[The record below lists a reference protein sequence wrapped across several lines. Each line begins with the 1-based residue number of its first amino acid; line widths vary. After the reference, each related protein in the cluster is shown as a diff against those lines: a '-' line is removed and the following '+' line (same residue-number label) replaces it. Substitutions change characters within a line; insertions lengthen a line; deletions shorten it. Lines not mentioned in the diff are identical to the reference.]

1 MSFYPRPHDPLF
13 PCYGILLTSHAIK
26 YQRCS
31 RDQVML
37 QNVITSAM
45 DWTVTTEQGIEYLEN
60 FHYLNAREFLKR
72 VLDKK
77 TDMIWRR

>member
-1 MSFYPRPHDPLF
+1 
-13 PCYGILLTSHAIK
+13 
-26 YQRCS
+26 
-31 RDQVML
+31 ML

-77 TDMIWRR
+77 TDMIWRRLVSPGGGEGMVTMATMKIRMTKK